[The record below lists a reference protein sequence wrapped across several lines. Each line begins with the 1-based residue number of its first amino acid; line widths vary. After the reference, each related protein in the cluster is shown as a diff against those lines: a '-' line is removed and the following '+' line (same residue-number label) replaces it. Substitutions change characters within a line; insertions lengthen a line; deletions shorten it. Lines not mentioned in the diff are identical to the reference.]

1 MKKEVM
7 TTDMVSLT
15 SFFSET
21 EMEGIA
27 PLSNGEDLFF
37 PAIECAKR
45 LGYKNPRDAIRQH
58 CKHEAKIVNQIVV
71 TGKRKDGSDAVQV
84 VHKKYICE
92 GDFYRLLFHSRLPIG
107 RKFAR
112 WVTQEVIPMIRRY
125 GFYPGREFLMALQN
139 YMEALDIC
147 TKVTH
152 DWESMLEVS
161 NELQKHLEKLKS
173 TFPMADPTKVDK
185 EIIEF
190 DTPTS

>member
-1 MKKEVM
+1 MKREVM

-58 CKHEAKIVNQIVV
+58 CKHEAKIMDQIVV

-92 GDFYRLLFHSRLPIG
+92 SDFYRLLFHSRLPIG

-112 WVTQEVIPMIRRY
+112 WVTHEVIPMIRRY

-161 NELQKHLEKLKS
+161 NEL
-173 TFPMADPTKVDK
+173 
-185 EIIEF
+185 
-190 DTPTS
+190 